1 MVSEMH
7 GVMVAGQRTDEAPSK
22 QIISSKERES
32 FCRMV
37 DIIGPISFLPPTMTF
52 FHLSLLLAIP
62 HCTVE
67 RIQGS
72 HHRMSGLDA
81 LEELQL
87 NIQDALDQELSSS
100 ARPTLDKQAFSAKVS
115 VRDLGK
121 QLEDESINASTG
133 VSRTE
138 LLESWHSLVQ
148 SLFSMNVFLQ
158 YTHELEGLFVRLNL
172 DDDSDRDSIKTL
184 LDLMTETV
192 NNCDKDPST
201 ECRYVTLM
209 EVLMSYASNWEL
221 SQQVQRLW
229 EAQDEFIDSSVSADE
244 FRQMA
249 YGVLM
254 LLPWVPNSSG
264 LREACSI
271 PDDDSIDDEEVPL
284 AVESVFDQIRS
295 NRPIPRH
302 DAIHRILS
310 HLESEENATVAI
322 TSTVDE
328 SFHESVRRSHGIGK
342 TTMAALVASSP
353 QVQAD
358 YDVLWLRLSHRTS
371 IENDESGTLTYL
383 HYVEYLNALCKQIG
397 LEREW
402 PKPMRVLEEGALQK
416 KRDEEKMF
424 QLKTEMAQ
432 LLRENTSDLLLVLDD
447 VQDDLEIEWFRFLDH
462 QSFVVTTQSQ
472 NLSVTWKLDVELLTE
487 DEALELFLTE
497 ADYAPD
503 DPLANSLE
511 AKSVV
516 QRCGL
521 HPLTIRMVGRWFSL
535 KEATA
540 GVVKALE
547 ELDQELSSCT
557 AKLRHCHSYK
567 SNPEYILAEVMNLT
581 VSPVL
586 TAGGHP
592 TSLMKTCLS
601 SMAVVFE
608 HPVPREA
615 VVLLWTELFL
625 TEPQVVAEL
634 GGKLSSRKIQ
644 KRVHFMLE
652 ALVALG
658 LIGEVDKDETV
669 YLEISH
675 KSQLDYATSLAREL
689 HFGVDEKETAEQWH
703 RAFVNAYLT
712 KKADDE
718 VDELEHV
725 CQEYAYKNIVHHM
738 IRARKYSK
746 AVKLLGDDRFL
757 VERFTAEG
765 FETATKLHLQDCKEL
780 LNAME
785 SDGDS
790 NEDPYEV
797 VASIY
802 TKVAAF
808 VIAEAQEQGHD
819 TFLEAGK
826 AVHELGFA
834 LAENGFSPEAVLQ
847 YKSALKILPKKSH
860 ISCDLLYGM
869 GAINLLRNE
878 YSKCLKNLND
888 CLKGMGENDTTTG
901 VFYAEIVLLKGDAL
915 LAQCDYEE
923 AMKCY
928 DDTLKVL
935 LCDPTNNR
943 VEIGIAMYRKG
954 MLHYARGEKEDA
966 LRILCDSIALKDK
979 IGESSANFATAY
991 YFAGHLLAD
1000 QNRIPEAIDY
1010 FEKAIHMM
1018 KDNLDEVESVDIY
1031 LTTGK
1036 LCELRDDMDGCLDA
1050 FDLALKEI
1058 RDAPRMEFD
1067 RAMQDLRSIA
1077 SVSMR
1082 LGDYVGAIPIL
1093 DEGLDLTENRSYSL
1107 ARASMFFD
1115 LGLCESKQGDYQESA
1130 YHYEQALKIQKKKL
1144 GESELV
1150 IETLIKLGETYK
1162 MMEKLDD
1169 SLSFYNDALE
1179 ATEKLY
1185 GEDNERVASL
1195 LYLLGDIKESTKE
1208 TMEALANFEECLEIR
1223 RRNLDITS
1231 LLIAETLERIGS
1243 IYTEQENPAKA
1254 YTCFTEALDIRQ
1266 ASSDPNDP
1274 ALVESLFQ
1282 IGVAA
1287 RKQGDC
1293 ERSLHFLL
1301 DALRIREKHDQQRE
1315 MCETLLEIGHVHRQL
1330 ADNESARGC
1339 YDKCLE
1345 MVHEF
1350 YGKSDIMAVDVLL
1363 ALGQIHRSNGDTVQA
1378 LKCLD
1383 EGKFWTSAVMICTTL
1398 IPDSET
1404 NLALL
1409 IMTALSLR
1417 TNISS
1422 RDDMRLATLYWSIG
1436 MAKFESENFEDAMK
1450 YLEDFVKMQDAKK
1463 IRNVEYVVALQCIGD
1478 MHQHFDNGD
1487 SARTAWSNS
1496 FRTYSSSKEMVSRYP
1511 ELGPMLD
1518 RRQVSGGEENE
1529 VPPSEP
1535 ETIGANMLQ
1544 MLVGQLSEEVNNRKE
1559 NLDRDPAELAFYRSI
1574 FLED

>member
-1 MVSEMH
+1 
-7 GVMVAGQRTDEAPSK
+7 
-22 QIISSKERES
+22 
-32 FCRMV
+32 
-37 DIIGPISFLPPTMTF
+37 
-52 FHLSLLLAIP
+52 
-62 HCTVE
+62 
-67 RIQGS
+67 
-72 HHRMSGLDA
+72 MSGLDA

-87 NIQDALDQELSSS
+87 NIQEALDQELSSS
-100 ARPTLDKQAFSAKVS
+100 ARPSLGKQAFSAKVS
-115 VRDLGK
+115 IRDLEK
-121 QLEDESINASTG
+121 HLEDESIKASSG

-138 LLESWHSLVQ
+138 LLESWQSLVQ
-148 SLFSMNVFLQ
+148 SLFSMNDFLQ
-158 YTHELEGLFVRLNL
+158 YSHELEGLFVRLNL
-172 DDDSDRDSIKTL
+172 YDDSDRDSIKTL

-192 NNCDKDPST
+192 NNCDTDPST

-209 EVLMSYASNWEL
+209 EVLMTYATNWEL
-221 SQQVQRLW
+221 SQQLQRLW
-229 EAQDEFIDSSVSADE
+229 EAEDKFIDPSVSANE

-254 LLPWVPNSSG
+254 LLPWVPNSLG

-271 PDDDSIDDEEVPL
+271 RDDESINDEEVPL

-295 NRPIPRH
+295 NPLPRH
-302 DAIHRILS
+302 DAIHRILI

-322 TSTVDE
+322 SSAVDD

-358 YDVLWLRLSHRTS
+358 HDVLWLHLSHRTS
-371 IENDESGTLTYL
+371 DGNDKHGAITYL
-383 HYVEYLNALCKQIG
+383 QYVQYLNALCEQIG

-402 PKPMRVLEEGALQK
+402 PKPMRVVEERALQK
-416 KRDEEKMF
+416 KREEEKMF
-424 QLKTEMAQ
+424 QLKSEMAQ
-432 LLRENTSDLLLVLDD
+432 LLRENTTNLLLVLDD
-447 VQDDLEIEWFRFLDH
+447 VQDDIEIEWFRFLDQ
-462 QSFVVTTQSQ
+462 QSLVVTTQSQ

-497 ADYAPD
+497 AGYAPD
-503 DPLANSLE
+503 DPLANSFE
-511 AKSVV
+511 AKSIV

-521 HPLTIRMVGRWFSL
+521 HPLTIRMVGRWFAL

-557 AKLRHCHSYK
+557 AKLRHSHSYK
-567 SNPEYILAEVMNLT
+567 SNPKYILSEVMNLS

-586 TAGGHP
+586 TAGCQP
-592 TSLMKTCLS
+592 TNLMKTCLS

-615 VVLLWTELFL
+615 VMLLWTELFL

-644 KRVHFMLE
+644 KRVNFMLE
-652 ALVALG
+652 GLVTLG
-658 LIGEVDKDETV
+658 LIGEVNNNKDETI

-675 KSQLDYATSLAREL
+675 KSQLDYAKSLAREL
-689 HFGVDEKETAEQWH
+689 HFGVDEKEIAEQWH

-712 KKADDE
+712 KRADDK
-718 VDELEHV
+718 VDELEQA
-725 CQEYAYKNIVHHM
+725 CREYAYKNIVLHM
-738 IRARKYSK
+738 IRARKYSN
-746 AVKLLGDDRFL
+746 AVRLLGDDRFL
-757 VERFTAEG
+757 VERFTAKG

-785 SDGDS
+785 LDGDS

-797 VASIY
+797 VASID

-808 VIAEAQEQGHD
+808 IIAEAQEQGDD

-834 LAENGFSPEAVLQ
+834 LAENGFSPEAFLQ
-847 YKSALKILPKKSH
+847 YESAIKIVPKRSH
-860 ISCDLLYGM
+860 ISCVLLYGM

-878 YSKCLKNLND
+878 HSRCLKNLND
-888 CLKGMGENDTTTG
+888 CLKSMGENNTTTG
-901 VFYAEIVLLKGDAL
+901 VFYAEVVLLKGDAL

-923 AMKCY
+923 AMKFY
-928 DDTLKVL
+928 DETLKVL

-966 LRILCDSIALKDK
+966 LKVLGDSIALKGK

-1000 QNRIPEAIDY
+1000 HKRIPEAIDY

-1018 KDNLDEVESVDIY
+1018 KDNLDEVDNVDIY

-1036 LCELRDDMDGCLDA
+1036 LCELRDEMDGCLDA

-1058 RDAPRMEFD
+1058 RDVPRMEFD
-1067 RAMQDLRSIA
+1067 RAIQDLRSIA

-1082 LGDYVGAIPIL
+1082 LGDFVGAIPIL
-1093 DEGLDLTENRSYSL
+1093 DKGLDLTENRPYSL
-1107 ARASMFFD
+1107 ARASLFSD
-1115 LGLCESKQGDYQESA
+1115 LGLCESKQGDYQEST
-1130 YHYEQALKIQKKKL
+1130 YHYEQALKIRRKKL
-1144 GESELV
+1144 GDSELV
-1150 IETLIKLGETYK
+1150 IETLMKLGETYK
-1162 MMEKLDD
+1162 MMEKPDD
-1169 SLSFYNDALE
+1169 ALSFYNDALE
-1179 ATEKLY
+1179 VTEKTY

-1223 RRNLDITS
+1223 RRNLEITS

-1243 IYTEQENPAKA
+1243 IYTEQENLSRA
-1254 YTCFTEALDIRQ
+1254 YSCFTEALDIRQ

-1274 ALVESLFQ
+1274 ALVESFFR

-1315 MCETLLEIGHVHRQL
+1315 MCETLLEIGHVHREL
-1330 ADNESARGC
+1330 ADSESARGC
-1339 YDKCLE
+1339 YEKCLE

-1350 YGKSDIMAVDVLL
+1350 YGKSDIMAADVLL

-1378 LKCLD
+1378 LKILN
-1383 EGKFWTSAVMICTTL
+1383 EGKFWTNAVMIGASS
-1398 IPDSET
+1398 ISESET
-1404 NLALL
+1404 NPA
-1409 IMTALSLR
+1409 AAR
-1417 TNISS
+1417 
-1422 RDDMRLATLYWSIG
+1422 
-1436 MAKFESENFEDAMK
+1436 
-1450 YLEDFVKMQDAKK
+1450 
-1463 IRNVEYVVALQCIGD
+1463 VACND
-1478 MHQHFDNGD
+1478 T
-1487 SARTAWSNS
+1487 S
-1496 FRTYSSSKEMVSRYP
+1496 
-1511 ELGPMLD
+1511 
-1518 RRQVSGGEENE
+1518 
-1529 VPPSEP
+1529 
-1535 ETIGANMLQ
+1535 
-1544 MLVGQLSEEVNNRKE
+1544 
-1559 NLDRDPAELAFYRSI
+1559 
-1574 FLED
+1574 